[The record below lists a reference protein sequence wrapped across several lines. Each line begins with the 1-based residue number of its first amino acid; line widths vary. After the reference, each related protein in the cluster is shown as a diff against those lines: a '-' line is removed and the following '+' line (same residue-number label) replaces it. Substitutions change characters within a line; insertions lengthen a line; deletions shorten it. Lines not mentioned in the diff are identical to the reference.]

1 MCCQGLVEPHFGEGL
16 KEIRRVNWRQL
27 DVLPAS
33 VCSGSYMAGN
43 GCDWRLLDTLS
54 VETWKLEI
62 QQGYPF

>member
-1 MCCQGLVEPHFGEGL
+1 M
-16 KEIRRVNWRQL
+16 
-27 DVLPAS
+27 LPAS